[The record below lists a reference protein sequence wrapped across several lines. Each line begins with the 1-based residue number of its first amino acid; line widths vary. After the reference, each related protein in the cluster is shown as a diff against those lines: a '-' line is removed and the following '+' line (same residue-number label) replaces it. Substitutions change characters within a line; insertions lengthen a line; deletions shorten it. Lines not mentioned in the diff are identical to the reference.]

1 MDVRI
6 LGVNGAGL
14 EAGNAAIVAQR
25 TIPWLQDTVDA
36 DVWNAWGVN
45 WRDVVILDGDNVPVA
60 TFNLSIYDLAVA
72 ANYDSLKTLLEG
84 IAGAGGEP

>member
-6 LGVNGAGL
+6 LGVNEAGL
-14 EAGNAAIVAQR
+14 EAGNAAIVYQR
-25 TIPWLQDTVDA
+25 TIPWLQDTFDA
-36 DVWNAWGVN
+36 DVWNAWEVN

-72 ANYDSLKTLLEG
+72 ANYDSLKTLLQG
-84 IAGAGGEP
+84 IAEAGGEP